1 MTPLHPTIRTPFD
14 GLAVRLDRRVSLM
27 ARIRT
32 APRSDDLVMVRRADG
47 VFVAVYE
54 AKPMAGVR

>member
-1 MTPLHPTIRTPFD
+1 M
-14 GLAVRLDRRVSLM
+14 RLDRRVSLM